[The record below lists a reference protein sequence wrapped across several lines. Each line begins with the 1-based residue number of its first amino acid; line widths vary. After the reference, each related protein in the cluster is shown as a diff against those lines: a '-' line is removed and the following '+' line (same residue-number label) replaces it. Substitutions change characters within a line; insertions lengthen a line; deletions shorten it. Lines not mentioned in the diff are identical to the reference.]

1 MGVTDPCSDM
11 SKQKTLH
18 NFDSWFSQY
27 QVATS
32 YKVACIDQNRNIPG
46 LKQLN
51 ILEQK
56 NPSMNHHENLIEN

>member
-32 YKVACIDQNRNIPG
+32 YKVACID
-46 LKQLN
+46 
-51 ILEQK
+51 
-56 NPSMNHHENLIEN
+56 